1 MSMSV
6 PPEKRLT
13 FAQYMVCLYAYHIL
27 AKGRAMDKKKIQK
40 LKRRR
45 ETLGKT
51 LVGLGPLMRGSVVEL
66 ATTCGNPNCR
76 CTRGHKH
83 KKLFY
88 SMSRKGKT
96 TLVYLGKSR
105 APLARQYSDNYKRL
119 LEIVEEMTT
128 INMQLLR
135 GNGTGKTR

>member
-1 MSMSV
+1 
-6 PPEKRLT
+6 
-13 FAQYMVCLYAYHIL
+13 
-27 AKGRAMDKKKIQK
+27 MDKKKMQK
-40 LKRRR
+40 LRRR
-45 ETLGKT
+45 LTRLETT
-51 LVGLGPLMRGSVVEL
+51 MAGLGPVMRGSVVEL

-76 CTRGHKH
+76 CARGHKH
-83 KKLFY
+83 KKLYY

-105 APLARQYSDNYKRL
+105 ALLARQYSDNYKRL

-135 GNGTGKTR
+135 GEKTGKAR

>member
-1 MSMSV
+1 
-6 PPEKRLT
+6 
-13 FAQYMVCLYAYHIL
+13 
-27 AKGRAMDKKKIQK
+27 MDKKKMQQ
-40 LKRRR
+40 LRRR
-45 ETLGKT
+45 RRKLETT
-51 LVGLGPLMRGSVVEL
+51 MAGLGPLMRGSVVEL

-76 CTRGHKH
+76 CARGHKH
-83 KKLFY
+83 KKLYY

-105 APLARQYSDNYKRL
+105 ALLARQYSDNYKRL

-135 GNGTGKTR
+135 AKGTGKTR

>member
-1 MSMSV
+1 
-6 PPEKRLT
+6 
-13 FAQYMVCLYAYHIL
+13 
-27 AKGRAMDKKKIQK
+27 MDKKKMHK

-45 ETLGKT
+45 QTLEKT
-51 LVGLGPLMRGSVVEL
+51 LAGLGPLMRGSVVEL

-76 CTRGHKH
+76 CASGHKH
-83 KKLFY
+83 KKLYY

-105 APLARQYSDNYKRL
+105 APLARQYANNYKRL

-135 GNGTGKTR
+135 AGATDTRR